1 MELTMYGKLARAL
14 QEYFSAGDDT
24 AILIVGFIVAL
35 GLLII
40 ILQSALSSR
49 ETETVASDKDLDF
62 FEVVIQQKG
71 LENFD
76 RDLLL
81 ELAEVGNIHPIYRIL
96 IEVQAYERALRKM
109 EKEIHARLR
118 NADEIPIRLD
128 YLRRLKKRLF
138 Q

>member
-1 MELTMYGKLARAL
+1 MELTMYGKVTRAL
-14 QEYFSAGDDT
+14 SEYFSSGDDT
-24 AILIVGFIVAL
+24 IVLIIAL
-35 GLLII
+35 IMAVVFLII
-40 ILQSALSSR
+40 ILQTAFSPAAG
-49 ETETVASDKDLDF
+49 EVVVTEKDLDF

-81 ELAEVGNIHPIYRIL
+81 ELAEVGKVTPVYRVL
-96 IEVQAYERALRKM
+96 IEVGTFERALKKM
-109 EKEIHARLR
+109 EKQMTVTMGTS
-118 NADEIPIRLD
+118 DELPIRLD